1 MSRKEPRNAHAT
13 GEKVFWAPK
22 TSLPSAGRFFGSGN
36 VPAVGRKVFWLSKTS
51 LPLAGRFFGS
61 RKRPCRWRGPFQT
74 LFAANPPRGILKTAK
89 FGIIPPE
96 W

>member
-36 VPAVGRKVFWLSKTS
+36 VPAAGGKVFWLSKTS
-51 LPLAGRFFGS
+51 LPLAGTFPDPF
-61 RKRPCRWRGPFQT
+61 CRES
-74 LFAANPPRGILKTAK
+74 AARHPKNGEVWYNAARMVKGKQI
-89 FGIIPPE
+89 
-96 W
+96 

>member
-1 MSRKEPRNAHAT
+1 M
-13 GEKVFWAPK
+13 EK
-22 TSLPSAGRFFGSGN
+22 SLP
-36 VPAVGRKVFWLSKTS
+36 P
-51 LPLAGRFFGS
+51 AGRFFGS